1 MNKPAVI
8 STVVDL
14 RAALA
19 PWRRAGET
27 IALVPTMGALH
38 AGHISLA
45 QLAKR
50 KARRAVASVFVNPTQ
65 FAPHEDFA
73 KYPRT
78 FEADLERLTA
88 AGIDAVFSPTP
99 QVMYP
104 AGFATTVS
112 LEGPAKADLE
122 DRFRPTHFA
131 GVATVVAKLLIQS
144 AADFAIFG
152 EKDFQQLAVIRQM
165 AKDLDLPVEIIGAP
179 TVRENDGLAMSSRNV
194 YLDTEERRRAPLLHA
209 TLQDIARRIAAG
221 EEAEAALATGRQ
233 ALADAGFV
241 LDYLELRDAASL
253 AVVAKPFMQPLRLLV
268 AAKLGKTRL
277 IDNIA
282 VSLS

>member
-99 QVMYP
+99 HVMYP

-112 LEGPAKADLE
+112 LEGPAKAGLE

-131 GVATVVAKLLIQS
+131 GVATVVAKLLVQS

-165 AKDLDLPVEIIGAP
+165 AKDLDLPVEIVGAP
-179 TVRENDGLAMSSRNV
+179 TVRETDGLAMSSRNV

-209 TLQDIARRIAAG
+209 TLQDLARRIAAG
-221 EEAEAALATGRQ
+221 EEVEAVLANGRQ

-253 AVVAKPFMQPLRLLV
+253 AAVAKPLTQPLRLLV